1 MKIFFSALLLL
12 ASLTAQAQDN
22 RSHRPRH
29 PFKTDTLMV
38 HDPVMAYEDG
48 TYYLYATGVNIMM
61 ATSTDRQTWT
71 VYPEGVLTDN
81 VPAWTHDSVP
91 EFRRHIWAPDII
103 RWHGRWWMMYSCSS
117 FGVNT
122 SAIGLIS
129 SPTLNPAS
137 SDYAWR
143 DEGCVVASKG
153 KRDDWNA
160 IDPNIIIDDNDQPWM
175 TWGSFWDGIQL
186 IRLDDT
192 MHPMKGWRPRTI
204 ARRHAPGN
212 TSRAEQ
218 NPTSKFAGQNA
229 IEAPFI
235 MKHGGYYYLFVA
247 WDYCCRGAKSN
258 YRVAVGRSRRVE
270 GPYTDRLGM
279 DMRLGGGNL
288 LIEGDKKAFEALG
301 HCAAY
306 HLNNEDIFICHGY
319 SVPLEGASV
328 LVQKTIRWTADG
340 WPELQ

>member
-137 SDYAWR
+137 PDYAWR

-175 TWGSFWDGIQL
+175 TWGSFWDGIQQ
-186 IRLDDT
+186 RQHGGGRGRA
-192 MHPMKGWRPRTI
+192 HPP
-204 ARRHAPGN
+204 RRHHASYERLASAHHRPPPCTGQHKPR
-212 TSRAEQ
+212 RAE
-218 NPTSKFAGQNA
+218 PH
-229 IEAPFI
+229 IEI
-235 MKHGGYYYLFVA
+235 
-247 WDYCCRGAKSN
+247 
-258 YRVAVGRSRRVE
+258 RR
-270 GPYTDRLGM
+270 
-279 DMRLGGGNL
+279 
-288 LIEGDKKAFEALG
+288 
-301 HCAAY
+301 
-306 HLNNEDIFICHGY
+306 
-319 SVPLEGASV
+319 
-328 LVQKTIRWTADG
+328 
-340 WPELQ
+340 PERH